1 MKFKVLFSMSALL
14 LSSLAF
20 AQNIDMEKLSKP
32 VRKFIEAS
40 PDATSYRPSCS
51 ELEKCINFQHKKNFY
66 SNKDY
71 YRHVKDYKMNISKR
85 ELFQTLT
92 TEHPKNIWTD
102 NANFQMLYRPSSQE
116 VFYKDS
122 EGITVEVGDMI
133 FLELIPKAAFLKAKV
148 PVGFQIITLD
158 ESKGMLT
165 FSYLTD
171 NKSKGVQQLNVSENQ
186 GHVEIVHTSRY
197 RSGSNFRDNHVYEPF
212 HVQFT
217 DNFYINIEKV
227 VKKKR

>member
-1 MKFKVLFSMSALL
+1 MPM
-14 LSSLAF
+14 
-20 AQNIDMEKLSKP
+20 
-32 VRKFIEAS
+32 
-40 PDATSYRPSCS
+40 
-51 ELEKCINFQHKKNFY
+51 
-66 SNKDY
+66 
-71 YRHVKDYKMNISKR
+71 SKR
-85 ELFQTLT
+85 ELFNTLT
-92 TEHPKNIWTD
+92 TEHPKNIWTG

-122 EGITVEVGDMI
+122 EDVTVEVGDMI

-158 ESKGMLT
+158 ESRGMLT
-165 FSYLTD
+165 FSYLTN
-171 NKSKGVQQLNVSENQ
+171 NKSKGVQQLNVSEDQ
-186 GHVEIVHTSRY
+186 GSVEIVHTSRY

-217 DNFYINIEKV
+217 DNFYVNIEDV